1 MPPQQMRSLIHKVTC
16 IHTYIHYPPM
26 YVCIICYCNIVFGRG
41 LSHIYV
47 IHTYI
52 HVIRSCDGI
61 AVKYRLSDLNN
72 NAIFVLY
79 YIHFALL
86 LTPYF

>member
-1 MPPQQMRSLIHKVTC
+1 MC
-16 IHTYIHYPPM
+16 
-26 YVCIICYCNIVFGRG
+26 VCIIYYCNIVFDNS
-41 LSHIYV
+41 LTHIYV

-52 HVIRSCDGI
+52 NVIRSCDGI

-86 LTPYF
+86 LSPYF